1 MRVLCV
7 ANCEPSHAMCSRESA
22 RLPDAGSEANQPF
35 SVVPNAYNN
44 LPAGVDAENGNGK
57 VRSADADS
65 GAIVS
70 LPFSAFPPAY
80 HGLLARHDANND
92 EHLDIH
98 EILAGLQALD
108 KEQQKS
114 RMLHIGLI
122 LVIVFVVLL
131 MGGVGGMT
139 YAIVQVSKDTSIDH
153 NVLTAAGGGGA
164 IQTASTD
171 FVVRDGKLQSR
182 ISETCMGSQC
192 EAATI
197 AVGQAPLPKA
207 TLSSRMA
214 DDDLRELKALTIS
227 QGSSW
232 IHFQVMAVARY
243 AESSLTDSVVVLYT
257 HLGELSVNDVE
268 VRFHERLE
276 GAFQRAGFDVG
287 VVDSTGATEHGEAH
301 GRRLLGLVDMMGY
314 FNSIS
319 DTDTS
324 GNTFMPSQMPAY
336 FEAEFDVS
344 INCASGSCDDKNTGE
359 LVDWAV
365 NGEVSWKEIHYF
377 LAFGSKTVGR
387 FEMETPQYP
396 GQVLVELNNDDKKR
410 TGQVLK
416 RNNKKYLCQETQADH
431 TSELTNALGFNS
443 AKLEYVGKV
452 TVEGEE
458 VFKWKDDT
466 GIAIYERIGS
476 NQIWRIETGP
486 KLYELTSVKEQT
498 KFSDF
503 DGNGN
508 NDWDQSGPSPASA
521 FSMTNFGNSCCQ
533 TGQNCTEYS
542 HSAAMDVD
550 TMTNIVRWH
559 DNLNAVRGL
568 TPRMPGRAARKALA
582 RAMDLLEG

>member
-1 MRVLCV
+1 M
-7 ANCEPSHAMCSRESA
+7 ASGSSRESA

-44 LPAGVDAENGNGK
+44 LPAGVDAEKGNGK

-65 GAIVS
+65 GATVS

-108 KEQQKS
+108 KEEQKS

-139 YAIVQVSKDTSIDH
+139 YAIVQFSKETSIDH

-319 DTDTS
+319 DTATS
-324 GNTFMPSQMPAY
+324 GTFMPSPMPAY

-344 INCASGSCDDKNTGE
+344 INCASGSCDNKNGE

-365 NGEVSWKEIHYF
+365 NDEVSWKEIHYY
-377 LAFGSKTVGR
+377 LKFGSIKIGR
-387 FEMETPQYP
+387 FEVDTPQYP
-396 GQVLVELNNDDKKR
+396 GQVLVELNNDDKKK

-416 RNNKKYLCQETQADH
+416 RNNKKYLCQETQAQGAYKSALQD
-431 TSELTNALGFNS
+431 ALGFNS
-443 AKLEYVGKV
+443 AKLEYAGKV
-452 TVEGEE
+452 TVEGE
-458 VFKWKDDT
+458 VVYKWKDDT

-476 NQIWRIETGP
+476 NQIWRIETGT
-486 KLYELTSVKEQT
+486 KLYELKSVTEQT
-498 KFSDF
+498 STSDF
-503 DGNGN
+503 DNNGN
-508 NDWDQSGPSPASA
+508 IDWDQSGPAPQSD
-521 FSMTNFGNSCCQ
+521 FSMANFGNSCCQ
-533 TGQNCTEYS
+533 IGQNCTQYS
-542 HSAAMDVD
+542 HTAVMDVD
-550 TMTNIVRWH
+550 TMTHIVRWQ

-568 TPRMPGRAARKALA
+568 TPRMPGRAARK
-582 RAMDLLEG
+582 E